1 MGNNPLLYV
10 CSFLEVSTMARAI
23 ELTDFL
29 TQTEAGG
36 LLGVSRKTIW
46 QWMKAGK
53 LQAFIIG
60 GKHMIPRSEVERL
73 KRERNPEG
81 KSTSRH

>member
-1 MGNNPLLYV
+1 MGQP
-10 CSFLEVSTMARAI
+10 I
-23 ELTDFL
+23 ELTDWL
-29 TQTEAGG
+29 TQTQAGK

-60 GKHMIPRSEVERL
+60 GNHVIPRSEAERL
-73 KRERNPEG
+73 KRERDQDA
-81 KSTSRH
+81 KSRRPHRETAPVTD

>member
-1 MGNNPLLYV
+1 M
-10 CSFLEVSTMARAI
+10 TRAI

-29 TQTEAGG
+29 TQTQAGK

-46 QWMKAGK
+46 QWMKVGK

-60 GKHMIPRSEVERL
+60 GNHVIPRSEVERL
-73 KRERNPEG
+73 KKEREAADVKE
-81 KSTSRH
+81 

>member
-1 MGNNPLLYV
+1 MGQ
-10 CSFLEVSTMARAI
+10 AI

-29 TQTEAGG
+29 TQTQAGK

-53 LQAFIIG
+53 LQALIIG
-60 GKHMIPRSEVERL
+60 GNHVIPRSEVERIQ
-73 KRERNPEG
+73 RERNEQTNQVNEAR
-81 KSTSRH
+81 K